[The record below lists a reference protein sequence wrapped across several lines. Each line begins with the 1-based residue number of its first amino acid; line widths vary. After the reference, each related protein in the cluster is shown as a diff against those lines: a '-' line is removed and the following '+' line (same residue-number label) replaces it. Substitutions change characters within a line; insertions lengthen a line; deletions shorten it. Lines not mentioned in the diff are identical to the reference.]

1 MGHSLVVLVVRNNHN
16 FAKIVRVPN
25 IPRPNSPA
33 PDNAPRRKKVIFLP
47 NGDNQTPLKAAAK
60 TTAPTPKSAP
70 TSAAVPTKPREENDE
85 LARLLGR
92 NGVLAGGLS
101 EGGRTYEERP
111 EQLEMA
117 RAVQRAIDERAHLLV
132 EAGTGVGKSYAYL
145 LPFILWAVRERK
157 KVLIATHT
165 KALQQQLV
173 ERDLPFL
180 HELLRDELK
189 IDFKYALC
197 LGTSN
202 YLCPRRMGKAQQVGL
217 FATKNDIA
225 ELQELQH
232 WALHSPT
239 GRNIDLP
246 FEPSRGLWS
255 QVNRESDLCLGR
267 ACPLYEKSFYYIARR
282 EQEKAHILIANHHL
296 LFAHLAKGGNT
307 AGAVLPPFDALV
319 LDEAHTAE
327 DVASAYLGLE
337 VTNLG
342 VARLL
347 ETLHHRRSGKTPLS
361 QANFTLRDTRE
372 KVLVEAVEEARVAT
386 SQFFGNLQ
394 MELNLDARR
403 TQTLRVR
410 EPLNLEN
417 ALDEP
422 LLRVQKALADAR
434 REAENAGEDGLVRE
448 LDGFAA
454 RCEQTRVALS
464 EILGQLRPDY
474 VYWVALQPR
483 QSSGESNR
491 VPRLSLHAA
500 PIEIAAAL
508 RKTVFDA
515 IRPVVLTSATL
526 TTGQDFEFL
535 RARLGLDDKTIQAA
549 RAAAAKADTNENDTS
564 EAATSE
570 AATIERIVRR
580 NKKDE
585 APAEVQTLSL
595 GSPFD
600 YANNALLYVGRDLPD
615 PSHGAY
621 FENAAIERAVDV
633 VERTRGRAFV
643 LCTSFR
649 MVDATARRLRDTLPP
664 EIRVFAQ
671 GEGARGALLENFR
684 RDTSSVLV
692 GTASFWQGVDVP
704 GESLSCVVLMKLPF
718 AVPDDPMVQARV
730 ESLRERGGNP
740 FAQYQVPQAV
750 MMFRQGFGRLIR
762 THQDRGIV
770 AILDPRVSTKGY
782 GRTFLDSLPDCP
794 VTFELDDIAEFCD
807 RK

>member
-1 MGHSLVVLVVRNNHN
+1 M
-16 FAKIVRVPN
+16 PN
-25 IPRPNSPA
+25 TPRPNSPD
-33 PDNAPRRKKVIFLP
+33 PSSTPRRKKVIFLP
-47 NGDNQTPLKAAAK
+47 NDDTKTPLKALAK
-60 TTAPTPKSAP
+60 TPKPAENSE
-70 TSAAVPTKPREENDE
+70 TKPETPAEIAPEKPEIKPDARAKTVDENDE
-85 LARLLGR
+85 LGRLLSR
-92 NGVLAGGLS
+92 NGVLAEGLN
-101 EGGRTYEERP
+101 EGGRNYEERP

-180 HELLRDELK
+180 HNLLRDELK
-189 IDFKYALC
+189 LDFKYALC

-202 YLCPRRMGKAQQVGL
+202 YLCPRRLGKAQQAGL
-217 FATKNDIA
+217 FATKNDVA
-225 ELQELQH
+225 ELQELHH
-232 WALHSPT
+232 WAAHSPT

-267 ACPLYEKSFYYIARR
+267 ACPLYDNSFYYIARR

-296 LFAHLAKGGNT
+296 LFAHLSKGGNT

-347 ETLHHRRSGKTPLS
+347 ETLHHRRSGRTPLQ
-361 QANFTLRDTRE
+361 QANFTLRDTQE
-372 KVLVEAVEEARVAT
+372 KALVEAVEEARVAT

-403 TQTLRVR
+403 TQTLRIR
-410 EPLNLEN
+410 EPLQLEN

-434 REAENAGEDGLVRE
+434 RLAEDGGEDGLVRE

-454 RCEQTRVALS
+454 RCDQTRVALS
-464 EILGQLRPDY
+464 EILGQMRPEH
-474 VYWVALQPR
+474 VYWVAMQPR
-483 QSSGESNR
+483 QNSGESNR

-500 PIEIAAAL
+500 PIEIAKSL

-526 TTGQDFEFL
+526 TTGQDFSFL
-535 RARLGLDDKTIQAA
+535 RSRLGLDDKTIQAA
-549 RAAAAKADTNENDTS
+549 REAAKIEAERESQARDQSEKAAIEN
-564 EAATSE
+564 
-570 AATIERIVRR
+570 IVRR
-580 NKKDE
+580 NGRDKKDE
-585 APAEVQTLSL
+585 EPAAVQTLSL

-600 YANNALLYVGRDLPD
+600 YAKNALLYVGRDLPD
-615 PSHGAY
+615 PSHGQY

-633 VERTRGRAFV
+633 VERTRGHAFV

-649 MVDATARRLRDTLPP
+649 MVDAAARKLRDNLPP
-664 EIRVFAQ
+664 DIRVLAQ
-671 GEGARGALLENFR
+671 GEGARGALLETFR
-684 RDTSSVLV
+684 NDTSSVLV
-692 GTASFWQGVDVP
+692 GTTSFWQGVDVP

-762 THQDRGIV
+762 TNQDRGIV
-770 AILDPRVSTKGY
+770 AILDPRVTTKGY
-782 GRTFLDSLPDCP
+782 GRTFLDSLPECP
-794 VTFELDDIAEFCD
+794 VTFELDDISEFCD
-807 RK
+807 RS

>member
-1 MGHSLVVLVVRNNHN
+1 M
-16 FAKIVRVPN
+16 PN
-25 IPRPNSPA
+25 TPRPNSPE
-33 PDNAPRRKKVIFLP
+33 PNQPPRRKKVIFLP
-47 NGDNQTPLKAAAK
+47 NGDTDTPLKGVNKGVNKAAA
-60 TTAPTPKSAP
+60 PKEDLSE
-70 TSAAVPTKPREENDE
+70 KPGEFPPRPPQKIVDENDE
-85 LARLLGR
+85 LGRLLSR
-92 NGVLAGGLS
+92 NGILASGLN

-180 HELLRDELK
+180 HQLLQDELNL
-189 IDFKYALC
+189 DFKYALC

-202 YLCPRRMGKAQQVGL
+202 YLCPRRLGKAQQVGL

-225 ELQELQH
+225 ELQELHH
-232 WALHSPT
+232 WAMHTPS

-296 LFAHLAKGGNT
+296 LFAHLSKGGNV

-342 VARLL
+342 MARLL
-347 ETLHHRRSGKTPLS
+347 ETLHHRRSGKTPLAE
-361 QANFTLRDTRE
+361 ANFNLRDTRE
-372 KVLVEAVEEARVAT
+372 KALVEAVEEARVAT

-394 MELNLDARR
+394 VELNLDARR
-403 TQTLRVR
+403 TQTLRLR
-410 EPLNLEN
+410 EPLKMEN

-422 LLRVQKALADAR
+422 LARVQKALGDAR

-454 RCEQTRVALS
+454 RCDQTRVALS
-464 EILGQLRPDY
+464 EILQQMRPEH
-474 VYWVALQPR
+474 VYWVAMQPR
-483 QSSGESNR
+483 QNSGEQNR

-500 PIEIAAAL
+500 PIEIAQAL

-526 TTGQDFEFL
+526 TTGQDFSFL
-535 RARLGLDDKTIQAA
+535 RSRLGLDDEAIQAA
-549 RAAAAKADTNENDTS
+549 RQAAINPEIDENDK
-564 EAATSE
+564 SE

-580 NKKDE
+580 ETKKE
-585 APAEVQTLSL
+585 EPADVQTLSL

-600 YANNALLYVGRDLPD
+600 YATNALLYVGRDLPD
-615 PSHGAY
+615 PTHGQY

-649 MVDATARRLRDTLPP
+649 MVDATARRLRDTLPTA
-664 EIRVFAQ
+664 IHVFAQ
-671 GEGARGALLENFR
+671 GEGGRGALLESFR

-692 GTASFWQGVDVP
+692 GTTSFWQGVDVP

-740 FAQYQVPQAV
+740 FTQYQVPQAV

-770 AILDPRVSTKGY
+770 AILDPRVSTKSY
-782 GRTFLDSLPDCP
+782 GRTFLDSLPPCP
-794 VTFELDDIAEFCD
+794 VTFELDDIEEFCAQ
-807 RK
+807 

>member
-1 MGHSLVVLVVRNNHN
+1 M
-16 FAKIVRVPN
+16 PN
-25 IPRPNSPA
+25 TPRPNSPE
-33 PDNAPRRKKVIFLP
+33 PNPPPRRKKVIFLP
-47 NGDNQTPLKAAAK
+47 NGDTNTPLKAA
-60 TTAPTPKSAP
+60 TKSASP
-70 TSAAVPTKPREENDE
+70 QENLPEKPVEKVKVASQKPVDENDE

-92 NGVLAGGLS
+92 NGILAGGLN
-101 EGGRTYEERP
+101 EDGRNYEERP
-111 EQLEMA
+111 EQLAMA

-180 HELLRDELK
+180 HQLLQDELK
-189 IDFKYALC
+189 LDFKYALC

-202 YLCPRRMGKAQQVGL
+202 YLCPRRLGKAQQVGL

-225 ELQELQH
+225 ELQELHH
-232 WALHSPT
+232 WAMHTPS

-296 LFAHLAKGGNT
+296 LFAHLSKGGNV

-347 ETLHHRRSGKTPLS
+347 ETLHHRRSGKTPLAE
-361 QANFTLRDTRE
+361 ANFMLRDKSE
-372 KVLVEAVEEARVAT
+372 KALVEAVEEARVAT

-394 MELNLDARR
+394 IELNLDARR
-403 TQTLRVR
+403 TQTLRLR
-410 EPLNLEN
+410 EPLKMKN

-422 LLRVQKALADAR
+422 LARVQKALGDAR

-454 RCEQTRVALS
+454 RCDQTRVALS
-464 EILGQLRPDY
+464 EILQQMRPEH
-474 VYWVALQPR
+474 VYWVAMQPR
-483 QSSGESNR
+483 QNAGEQNR
-491 VPRLSLHAA
+491 VPRLSLHGA
-500 PIEIAAAL
+500 PIEIAQAL

-526 TTGQDFEFL
+526 TTGQDFSFL
-535 RARLGLDDKTIQAA
+535 RSRLGLDDEAIQAA
-549 RAAAAKADTNENDTS
+549 RQAAMEPETDENDK
-564 EAATSE
+564 SE

-580 NKKDE
+580 EKKNE
-585 APAEVQTLSL
+585 APADVQTLSL

-600 YANNALLYVGRDLPD
+600 YAKNALLYVGRDLPD
-615 PSHGAY
+615 PSHGSY

-671 GEGARGALLENFR
+671 GEGARGALLESFR

-692 GTASFWQGVDVP
+692 GTTSFWQGVDVP

-770 AILDPRVSTKGY
+770 AILDPRVSTKSY
-782 GRTFLDSLPDCP
+782 GRTFLDSLPPCP
-794 VTFELDDIAEFCD
+794 VTFELNDIAEFCAQ
-807 RK
+807 